1 MDQIIELIQWSAQ
14 PDNQIQ
20 KQVYKR
26 AQELSQDT
34 QFLIHLCSVIIGN
47 YDAEIRYRA
56 AVILKSAVKNCTTL
70 PETLQ
75 QMLIQVDLSIQI
87 MRQAFVIIVPEV
99 VVRNGIKNSNI
110 MMEYLIKLIDSD
122 PVIATDCLSKI
133 IEDLKFNSEN
143 INYYGTDT
151 GLQLI
156 DQLIFKFISLVEHS
170 NTQVV
175 VNSLNFLN
183 YNIFFMPPSLNQ
195 YIDCYINILITG
207 TRSQEQQIRLKCFQG
222 IQALIETNRDKIKQ
236 MNLVIMACVQSLSD
250 PDKEVVRFVELCLTD
265 FLRFNDAEDYEKTHL
280 LEPYLQQ
287 ILQPI
292 ILNLAITRSDQ
303 IAIQPTFSNSYNQ
316 GGKNEDEEQDEE
328 KTLGEYSLRSVS
340 NLLLKKLIEFYDKTI
355 VPIVLQIIDQLQ
367 QQQDWKQQEIAV
379 ICLGLFAE
387 KIMENHA
394 NLVPN
399 ILMSLFQEK
408 NQQNEYIYASTL
420 WTFSQYNEWI
430 KTVAINETQFIQSY
444 LKLLLISIENQSIIV
459 KESACSALN
468 SLSKDAFFIL
478 QPYLLDLFQVYL
490 KALSQKGGV
499 LLYIYQSITT
509 ILAECET
516 IENQELIDLIM
527 TKLISNLIDLNDY
540 NICPLYECLAEA
552 VEKFGQRALKY
563 IPVIYQA
570 IVQSMNGYVQSIQN
584 GKTRL
589 LYQQKEI
596 LKRSFDVCIK
606 IINITKESFLEL
618 CDQSFLQIVDLAIQ
632 DTETDVKQ
640 YALSL
645 IGELI
650 KDCYTIFKNVN
661 IAIVLNEYIYAQSIS
676 IDPSK
681 LFLATSNNAAWALGE
696 LAMKDPAKLTVIF
709 NAVMEKLIKIINEPK
724 FPKSIA
730 QNLCIAICRIAGS
743 HIQQIEEFIPSFFKR
758 VCLILSQIKSQS
770 LDEYKEESFKILIN
784 IVKMYP
790 GRVINDIKY
799 FVYCIVASNEFPS
812 IKPLFVNILQEL
824 QQSFGQQKFDSMFSS
839 DDLPNGFRMKMINIY
854 GV

>member
-56 AVILKSAVKNCTTL
+56 AVILKSAIKNCSTL
-70 PETLQ
+70 PEQLQ
-75 QMLIQVDLSIQI
+75 QMLVEIDLSIQI
-87 MRQAFVIIVPEV
+87 MRQAFIIIVPEV
-99 VVRNGIKNSNI
+99 VVRNGIKNSNF
-110 MMEYLIKLIDSD
+110 MMEYLIKLIDID
-122 PVIATDCLSKI
+122 TIIATDCLSKI

-143 INYYGTDT
+143 INYYGTDS

-156 DQLIFKFISLVEHS
+156 DQLILKFISLVEHS

-195 YIDCYINILITG
+195 YIDCYIKILITG
-207 TRSQEQQIRLKCFQG
+207 TQSSEQQIRLKCFQG
-222 IQALIETNRDKIKQ
+222 IQALIETKRDKIKD
-236 MNLVIMACVQSLSD
+236 MNLIIMACVQSIQD

-265 FLRFNDAEDYEKTHL
+265 FLRIDDAEDYEQTHL
-280 LEPYLQQ
+280 LKPYLQQ
-287 ILQPI
+287 IMSPI
-292 ILNLAITRSDQ
+292 ILNLVITKTDQ
-303 IAIQPTFSNSYNQ
+303 IAIQPTFSNVYNQ
-316 GGKNEDEEQDEE
+316 NDKNEEEEEQEE
-328 KTLGEYSLRSVS
+328 KTLGEYSLRSVT
-340 NLLLKKLIEFYDKTI
+340 NQLLKKLIEFYDKII
-355 VPIVLQIIDQLQ
+355 VPITLQIIDQLQ
-367 QQQDWKQQEIAV
+367 QSQDWRQQEIAI

-399 ILMSLFQEK
+399 ILMSLFHEK
-408 NQQNEYIYASTL
+408 NKQNEYIYASTL

-430 KTVAINETQFIQSY
+430 KTIAINETQFIQSY

-499 LLYIYQSITT
+499 LLYIYQSIAT

-516 IENQELIDLIM
+516 IDNQELIDLIM
-527 TKLISNLIDLNDY
+527 TKLINNLVDLNDY

-552 VEKFGQRALKY
+552 VEKFGQRAIKY
-563 IPVIYQA
+563 IQIIYQA
-570 IVQSMNGYVQSIQN
+570 IIQSMNGYVQSIQN
-584 GKTRL
+584 GKTRY

-596 LKRSFDVCIK
+596 LKRSFDLCVK
-606 IINITKESFLEL
+606 IIDITKERFLEL
-618 CDQSFLQIVDLAIQ
+618 TDQSFLQIVDLALQ
-632 DTETDVKQ
+632 DSETDVKQ

-645 IGELI
+645 IGDLI
-650 KDCYTIFKNVN
+650 KNCYAIFKNAN
-661 IAIVLNEYIYAQSIS
+661 IAIILNEYIFAQSIS
-676 IDPSK
+676 IDSSK

-696 LAMKDPAKLTVIF
+696 LAIKDPGKITVIF
-709 NAVMEKLIKIINEPK
+709 NVVMEKLIKIINEPK
-724 FPKSIA
+724 FPKYIA
-730 QNLCIAICRIAGS
+730 QNLCIAICRLAGS
-743 HIQQIEEFIPSFFKR
+743 HLSQIEELIPNFFKR
-758 VCLILSQIKSQS
+758 VCLILSQIKSSQ
-770 LDEYKEESFKILIN
+770 LEEYKEESFKILIN

-799 FVYCIVASNEFPS
+799 FVYCIVVSTEFPS
-812 IKPLFVNILQEL
+812 IKPLFINILQEL
-824 QQSFGQQKFDSMFSS
+824 KQSFGQQKFDSMFSS
-839 DDLPNGFRMKMINIY
+839 EDLPQGFRLKMINIY